1 MDCIVYID
9 SGVCIVPV
17 GRPVVQPISPIVQFD
32 QPIKQW
38 VLMVSRQNIPG
49 YRGWRGAMP

>member
-1 MDCIVYID
+1 MVCID

-32 QPIKQW
+32 QPIRQW